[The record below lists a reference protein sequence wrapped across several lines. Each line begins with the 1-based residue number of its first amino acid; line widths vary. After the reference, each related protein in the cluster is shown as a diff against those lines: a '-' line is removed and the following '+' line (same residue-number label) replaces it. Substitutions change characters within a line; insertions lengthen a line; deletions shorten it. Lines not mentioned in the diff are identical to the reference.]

1 MLLRLVSFFIVLGL
15 LIFIHEL
22 GHYLAARLSKVKVE
36 EFGWGYPPRLA
47 KLFSFQGTDFT
58 LNWIP
63 FGGFARLKGTDEDN
77 ADPDSFMAAAPWR
90 KLLILGAGSGMNLL
104 LAILCFSV
112 TYRVGVPVSTGL
124 PELTLVPAS
133 SPAAAHGLQSG
144 DILLALHGRP
154 ASVTPFASRVRIQA
168 PADAEAPAG
177 ATGDLVLIRD
187 GAVLRRPVAERTS
200 VEALLAETQFRVVL
214 STRITGV
221 AADSPAAQ
229 AGLQAGDR
237 VYALGGQPLSDQLED
252 LIDAINRHRDRE
264 VIMVLLRDET
274 EWVSAPVTPRASPP
288 PGQGALGVTIGYAS
302 AIGFVR
308 APYYLAF
315 GLADTL
321 GYFGALLGLPAQ
333 IIRGETEPDAGGLV
347 GPVGIANLVGDAVEV
362 TTRTG
367 LWLPVLRLTGA
378 LSAALAVINLMP
390 IPALDGGRMLFALLE
405 MVRRKR
411 LDPTREKVV
420 HMVGMALL
428 LLLMVFITFQ
438 DLTAPQQ
445 GIDWYEILGQ

>member
-22 GHYLAARLSKVKVE
+22 GHYLVARLSKVKVE

-77 ADPDSFMAAAPWR
+77 ADPDSFTAAAPWR

-133 SPAAAHGLQSG
+133 SPAAAHDLQSG
-144 DILLALHGRP
+144 DILLELHGRP

-168 PADAEAPAG
+168 DAEAPDAP
-177 ATGDLVLIRD
+177 TGDLVLIRD
-187 GAVLRRPVAERTS
+187 GAVLRRPVAARMS
-200 VEALLAETQFRVVL
+200 VEELLAETQFRVVL

-221 AADSPAAQ
+221 AADSPAEQ
-229 AGLQAGDR
+229 AGLLAGDR
-237 VYALGGQPLSDQLED
+237 VYALAGQTLSDQLED
-252 LIDAINRHRDRE
+252 LIDAINRHRDTE
-264 VIMVLLRDET
+264 VIMVLLRDDA

-308 APYYLAF
+308 APYYLVF

-333 IIRGETEPDAGGLV
+333 IIRGETEADAGGLV

-367 LWLPVLRLTGA
+367 LWLPILRLTGA
-378 LSAALAVINLMP
+378 LSAALAVINLLP
-390 IPALDGGRMLFALLE
+390 IPALDGGRILFVLLE